1 MTETIG
7 RTSGKR
13 FFVAGHQDY
22 APSTDFYLCLDLN
35 RFDFMLK
42 AEKIATDMV
51 SLKPVKNE
59 D

>member
-1 MTETIG
+1 
-7 RTSGKR
+7 
-13 FFVAGHQDY
+13 VAGHQDY